1 LYIKTS
7 TLNNNMA
14 QVKKGDTI
22 KVHYT
27 GTLTDGTQFDSS
39 AGREPLEFEVGAG
52 GVIAGFDN
60 GVMGM
65 AIGETKT
72 IHIPFMEA
80 YGPIQEEMIVEFPK
94 DKFPADM
101 QPEVGMQLAMNNG
114 QGQQFPVT
122 IVEIKEESIVLDA
135 NHSLAGKDLTFALEL
150 VDIKSKSMI
159 IMP

>member
-1 LYIKTS
+1 MI
-7 TLNNNMA
+7 

-27 GTLTDGTQFDSS
+27 GTLADGTQFDSS

-52 GVIAGFDN
+52 MVIAGFDN
-60 GVMGM
+60 GVIGM
-65 AIGETKT
+65 AVGEAKT
-72 IHIPFMEA
+72 IHIPFLEA
-80 YGPIQEEMIVEFPK
+80 YGPIQKEMIVEFPK
-94 DKFPADM
+94 DRFPADM

-114 QGQQFPVT
+114 EGQQFPVT

-150 VDIKSKSMI
+150 VDIESKSMI

>member
-1 LYIKTS
+1 
-7 TLNNNMA
+7 MA

-60 GVMGM
+60 GVIGM

-80 YGPIQEEMIVEFPK
+80 YGPIQKEMIVEFPK